1 MMSRNVIKFCYR
13 NINKTVG
20 LEGKAGYP
28 ERAVTVGLQF
38 VYNCKIR
45 LIYVALCDIIS
56 SVRSFDRL
64 PLTEERAGR
73 ANHTK
78 LFRIFIKEDL
88 RL

>member
-38 VYNCKIR
+38 VYNCET
-45 LIYVALCDIIS
+45 ALTYHYLRDIINAYS
-56 SVRSFDRL
+56 EIIYLGYFRFIGLRRVSGRL
-64 PLTEERAGR
+64 QRKPFTEE
-73 ANHTK
+73 N
-78 LFRIFIKEDL
+78 
-88 RL
+88 